1 MYSVSV
7 SLVRSPSPGSPDPGS
22 PGPLILPTRTA
33 LVKCI
38 YNLIAISTFTCGI
51 HDHLYNQFLS

>member
-7 SLVRSPSPGSPDPGS
+7 SLVWSPGPGS
-22 PGPLILPTRTA
+22 PGPLILPTSTTA
-33 LVKCI
+33 VKCI

-51 HDHLYNQFLS
+51 HDHLYNQFFKLK